1 MSGQTSIVLVIDD
14 DPLVR
19 DSVTDLLAANGF
31 AARAFESAMEFIQAK
46 RPDIPACLILDV
58 ELPGLSGL
66 ELQTELAKSGIELPI
81 IFLTGHGDIPRSV
94 RAMKAGA
101 VEFLTKPF
109 RARELL
115 DAVRQALV
123 RDGEFRKQRAD
134 MLESRE
140 RLETLTPR
148 EREVLT
154 LVVAGLLNK
163 QIAGELGTTEVTIKA
178 HRGRVMRK
186 MHAASLADLVRMT
199 EKLKIS
205 PRPSSTKVE

>member
-1 MSGQTSIVLVIDD
+1 MSDPTSIVFVIDD

-19 DSVTDLLAANGF
+19 DSVTDLLAANGI
-31 AARAFESAMEFIQAK
+31 AAHAFGSATEFIQAE
-46 RPDIPACLILDV
+46 RPDIPACLVLDV

-66 ELQTELAKSGIELPI
+66 ELQAELAKSGTEVPI
-81 IFLTGHGDIPRSV
+81 IFLSGHGDIPKSV

-109 RARELL
+109 RAQEML

-123 RDGEFRKQRAD
+123 RDGKFRTQRAD
-134 MLESRE
+134 TLDLRE
-140 RLETLTPR
+140 RLGTLTPR
-148 EREVLT
+148 ERQVLA

-186 MHAASLADLVRMT
+186 MQAASLADLVRMA
-199 EKLKIS
+199 EKLKVS
-205 PRPSSTKVE
+205 PPPSSTKVE